1 MLRSRQPEP
10 VRQEKGLP
18 LWQETSKQ
26 VGISS
31 EKIREQSKV
40 LEKFSQQSE
49 QFRQIA
55 EMIVSNADNVSEINL
70 KVEELNKTT
79 IDLKDLIISE

>member
-1 MLRSRQPEP
+1 M
-10 VRQEKGLP
+10 
-18 LWQETSKQ
+18 
-26 VGISS
+26 
-31 EKIREQSKV
+31 

-49 QFRQIA
+49 QLRQIA